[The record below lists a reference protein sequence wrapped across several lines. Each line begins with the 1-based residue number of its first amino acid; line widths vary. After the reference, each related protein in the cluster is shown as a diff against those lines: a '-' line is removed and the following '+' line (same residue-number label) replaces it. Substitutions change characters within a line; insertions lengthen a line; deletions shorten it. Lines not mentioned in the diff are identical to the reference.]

1 VYAKADAKH
10 KRQAIEAASK
20 EIMPPEEAQ
29 WESDS
34 NLKDWLKKFN
44 RR

>member
-1 VYAKADAKH
+1 VYARADAMH

-20 EIMPPEEAQ
+20 EIVIPEEAE
-29 WESDS
+29 WDNDS
-34 NLKDWLKKFN
+34 NLKDWLKRFN